1 MIDMLSEYYYLI
13 PFFITTFIFGF
24 VPGPSI
30 MYTLAQTVT
39 KGKRGGLI
47 AALGIHIG
55 CFVHIIAAA
64 LGLSAIFNLVPE
76 LYLVV
81 KFAGAAYLV
90 YLGVRMIMSKTNGSI
105 PVEHITSL
113 QKTTLF
119 NSMLVE
125 ILNPKTAIFFIAFL
139 PQFIDVNASLS
150 VWLQFLILG
159 QFINMVFSTAD
170 LIYIFIAESI
180 VNKLKNNNLNS
191 RILQWFGGTMLII
204 LAGHLILD
212 E

>member
-1 MIDMLSEYYYLI
+1 MLSEYYYLI